1 MPDLPPNVVSAALAK
16 KAADKAASA
25 AREAEET
32 RKALEAVKVG
42 PQGPPGRDGTDGKD
56 GRDGIDFSADGN
68 AAGMTSELLDDYEE
82 GTWTPTIEGVTTP
95 GTYEI
100 NTAANLRNA
109 TYIKVGRMVTLS
121 ARFQLAAVVTG
132 GGSGAVVIGGIPFSV
147 AADRTCLGSIALGTV
162 SFSGSL
168 SVSPRSIT
176 AASTQLNIF
185 KSTDATGIT
194 LVAVSDI
201 DAGDVFQFTITYA
214 AT

>member
-1 MPDLPPNVVSAALAK
+1 MANVKKDALSPLVHDDQTDHIVGVK
-16 KAADKAASA
+16 NSDGSEKAF
-25 AREAEET
+25 
-32 RKALEAVKVG
+32 VY
-42 PQGPPGRDGTDGKD
+42 TDGSQAMT
-56 GRDGIDFSADGN
+56 GNLIFGTSGHGIDFSADGN

>member
-1 MPDLPPNVVSAALAK
+1 VHDDQTDHIVGVKNSDGSE
-16 KAADKAASA
+16 KAF
-25 AREAEET
+25 
-32 RKALEAVKVG
+32 VY
-42 PQGPPGRDGTDGKD
+42 TDGSQAMT
-56 GRDGIDFSADGN
+56 GNLIFGTSGHGIDFSADGN